1 MSKEYAR
8 IKMKTKVLTI
18 LLLCVANAQT
28 LSIDEAVRIALEN
41 KALITNAERDVTIAK
56 LNRGS
61 SAALLLPSISASNS
75 FRETTYG
82 NSLISGG
89 ESYSG
94 GVNLSQSLFNF
105 GSRVNSVRQSD
116 NTYQISKI
124 QKRETTSRII
134 LNVYTFYY
142 QYLKNSELFEIAKE
156 DLLLSKKQLDLV
168 KQQFEL
174 GAVSK
179 TDYLKATVRYGTS
192 KSTLLN
198 RELNFNNSVK
208 NLRNSM
214 GLIGK
219 DISINIPKKVEINL
233 IIPSF
238 EEAYQLMSQNSPSL
252 NILDKRIDSAKISV
266 KQSWASTLPSLSMSV
281 GYNASSSDQITKQYF
296 EDNYIKSA
304 NLTLSIPIFNG
315 LRKRNDIKISKLQLS
330 KQESSYSSALK
341 NAQVDLHAALN
352 RLNNYQEL
360 IPIQEEVLLSAEED
374 LKLAQQKYELG
385 SATILELLDAQLT
398 VIQASSSL
406 VGTKYDAAIQSAS
419 LDDLIGTLDRKYK

>member
-1 MSKEYAR
+1 
-8 IKMKTKVLTI
+8 MKTKVLII

-41 KALITNAERDVTIAK
+41 KAAITSAEKDVTIAK

-82 NSLISGG
+82 NSLVSGG

-179 TDYLKATVRYGTS
+179 TDYLKATVRYGTA

-214 GLIGK
+214 GLIGT
-219 DISINIPKKVEINL
+219 DISINLPKKVEINL

-315 LRKRNDIKISKLQLS
+315 FRKRNDIKISKLQLS
-330 KQESSYSSALK
+330 KQESSYSTALK